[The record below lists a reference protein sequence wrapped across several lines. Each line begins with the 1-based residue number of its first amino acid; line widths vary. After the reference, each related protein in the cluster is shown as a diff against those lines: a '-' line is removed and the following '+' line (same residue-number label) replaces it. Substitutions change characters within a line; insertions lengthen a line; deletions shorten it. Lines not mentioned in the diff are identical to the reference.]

1 MIPFDPS
8 ASAVNA
14 QPCPRYGLKPVVG
27 NRLFARDADPVF
39 FFSDPAQGLL
49 DFGYVSDLT
58 LHCGHYKLAIVASKG
73 LCGLIVYFIFDN
85 HFPSQLVYVISQF
98 FQSGPQ

>member
-85 HFPSQLVYVISQF
+85 HFLSQLVYVISQF